1 LETIFYI
8 DNPETFWLHWNNYI
22 SQHLSSF
29 RYLQTY
35 VKYMKAYSK
44 NLISDSS
51 FVVLENE
58 KVVGIAFLP
67 IEEFKGVSSITL
79 GGSYTVG
86 PLALNEKIEKFI
98 FLKIDEIAKNLSVAQ
113 VKFYSEPLVEVYSSQ
128 YNSLRKYGYIDT
140 STTDMILSLK
150 ADEADMRTN
159 RRRSYRSLI
168 NGILNNKDK
177 NYELLF
183 YDEKNADYSVNEEY
197 RAMHIKA
204 AGRETRSKDTFDL
217 QFELVKAGNGMI
229 TALKREG
236 NFIAFNYFLFHQKTA
251 IYMSAADDPDYANS
265 KTPFYHATL
274 WASIMRLKN
283 MGFEYIQLS
292 SPASSCKVESFMDY
306 NDDKQINISFF
317 KKGMGAQLVPFNRGI
332 RYFDKNIFLK
342 DLEQFKEQMLTN
354 YFEYL

>member
-1 LETIFYI
+1 METIFYT
-8 DNPETFWLHWNNYI
+8 DAPETFWQHWNNYI
-22 SQHLSSF
+22 SQYVSSF

-51 FVVLENE
+51 FVVLEND
-58 KVVGIAFLP
+58 KVAGIVFLP
-67 IEEFKGVSSITL
+67 IEEFDGVRSITL
-79 GGSYTVG
+79 GGSHTVG
-86 PLALNEKIEKFI
+86 PLALNEKTEKFL
-98 FLKIDEIAKNLSVAQ
+98 FSKIEEIAKRFSVAQ
-113 VKFYSEPLVEVYSSQ
+113 IKFYSEPLVEIYSSQ
-128 YNSLRKYGYIDT
+128 YNSFRKYGYIDT
-140 STTDMILSLK
+140 STTDMILALK

-177 NYELLF
+177 NYELIF
-183 YDEKNADYSVNEEY
+183 IDKKNADYSVNEEY
-197 RAMHIKA
+197 RKMHIKA

-217 QFELVKAGNGMI
+217 QFELVKEGHGMI
-229 TALKREG
+229 AGLKLDN

-251 IYMSAADDPDYANS
+251 VYMSAADDPDYANS

-283 MGFEYIQLS
+283 MGLEYIQLS
-292 SPASSCKVESFMDY
+292 SPASSCKVESFLDY
-306 NDDKQINISFF
+306 NDEKQINISFF

-342 DLEQFKEQMLTN
+342 DLEQFKEQMLIN
-354 YFEYL
+354 YFEHL